1 MNLCTFEK
9 PSRYINNEI
18 NAVYKDAPL
27 KAALAFPDIYDV
39 GMSHL
44 GLKILYGIINSLTYA
59 SAERVFSPWLDI
71 EKTMRAEGIPLCSL
85 ESKRP
90 LRDFD
95 VVGFSLQYE
104 LCYTTVLNML
114 SLGHIPIRSEERKAN
129 DPLVIAG
136 GPCTVNPLPMS
147 PFIDAFLIGDGEE
160 AIIEITDTLYR
171 WKSEGDGKRKSLLK
185 AISNIDGM
193 YVPLMHGADSMRVRR
208 RTVSSL
214 DAAPYPLS
222 PVVPF
227 TPLVHDRINIELS
240 RGCSMGCRFCQAG
253 MIYRPLRERSPERVI
268 QIAEAAV
275 RNTGYEEIAL
285 TSLSAGDYSYLLYL
299 VRELNKRFSHRKIAL
314 SLPSL
319 RVAAVNQD
327 VLKEI
332 KTVRRTGFTIAPEA
346 ATARLRAAINKD
358 FGEDDYERALNA
370 LFAEGWENLKLYF
383 MVGLPTETD
392 EDIQAIPEMA
402 LKALK
407 VAKRYTSRHVNITVS
422 ASPFVPKPFTPMQWY
437 GQEDMEKI
445 KARLSYLRRRLTN
458 KRLTFRSHNTDTS
471 LLEAVFSRGDSG
483 LSVLIERAWAL
494 GCRLDAWTEAFDF
507 SKWLKAAES
516 CGIDLKTYA
525 MRKFGKESRLPWDNL
540 LDSGI
545 REDFLI
551 REAQK
556 INSGEITKDCDT
568 LCSGCGIG
576 CNNSD
581 ELRVV
586 SYESKDIKV
595 SEPRTLAFELK
606 PSPDF
611 HQIRLRVRFSK
622 TGAMRYLSHR
632 ELITTIIRAL
642 RRADIPLVY
651 SQGFHPSP
659 KVSFGPP
666 LKVGMSGLREYLDM
680 EVRPDCLKSDL
691 ENTIN
696 RYLPEGIKIQGVSLL
711 PEGAAS
717 INSFISR
724 YEYEIISANAN
735 LVEDFLRMESFVYT
749 RESNS
754 NSLRKGSKAPVKISV
769 DLRDMVDDACL
780 TDKETVRLIAVD
792 RGENKVRINE
802 LISAIFRVPP
812 ETTGITRLCMS
823 GWMDKWVDPLYCS
836 EFITDHEG
844 EGLLHKQM
852 AGGCS
857 ARPLAA
863 TYQE

>member
-18 NAVYKDAPL
+18 NAVYKNAPL
-27 KAALAFPDIYDV
+27 KAALAFPDVYDV

-44 GLKILYGIINSLTYA
+44 GLKILYGIINSLPYA

-85 ESKRP
+85 ESKRL

-114 SLGHIPIRSEERKAN
+114 SLGCIPIRSEERKAK

-171 WKSEGDGKRKSLLK
+171 WKREGDGKRESLLR

-193 YVPLMHGADSMRVRR
+193 YVPLMHGVDSRRVRR

-285 TSLSAGDYSYLLYL
+285 TSLSAGDYSSLLYL

-392 EDIQAIPEMA
+392 EDVQAIPEMA

-407 VAKRYTSRHVNITVS
+407 VAKRYTNRHVNITVS

-437 GQEDMEKI
+437 GQEEMEKI
-445 KARLSYLRRRLTN
+445 KERLSYLRLRLSN
-458 KRLTFRSHNTDTS
+458 KRLTFRSHNRDTS

-483 LSVLIERAWAL
+483 LSVLIEKAWAL
-494 GCRLDAWTEAFDF
+494 GCRLDAWTEAFDL
-507 SKWLKAAES
+507 SKWLKAAEI
-516 CGIDLKTYA
+516 CGIDLRTYA

-545 REDFLI
+545 GEDFLI
-551 REAQK
+551 RESLK
-556 INSGEITKDCDT
+556 INSGEITKDCST
-568 LCSGCGIG
+568 QCSACGID
-576 CNNSD
+576 CKSAVSSQPPAVKPLAPCPLPPAPIKSLPTD
-581 ELRVV
+581 LR
-586 SYESKDIKV
+586 
-595 SEPRTLAFELK
+595 
-606 PSPDF
+606 
-611 HQIRLRVRFSK
+611 IRLRVRFSK
-622 TGAMRYLSHR
+622 TGVMRYLSHR

-666 LKVGMSGLREYLDM
+666 LNVGMSGLREYLDM
-680 EVRPDCLKSDL
+680 EVRPDCLKPDL

-724 YEYEIISANAN
+724 YEYEIITANAN
-735 LVEDFLRMESFVYT
+735 LMEDFLRMENFVYT
-749 RESNS
+749 REGNS
-754 NSLRKGSKAPVKISV
+754 NSLRKGSRAPLKVSV
-769 DLRDMVDDACL
+769 DLREMVEDACL
-780 TDKETVRLIAVD
+780 TGRETVRLIALD

-812 ETTGITRLCMS
+812 ETTGITRLSMS
-823 GWMDKWVDPLYCS
+823 GWLDKWVDPLYCS
-836 EFITDHEG
+836 ECITNHEH
-844 EGLLHKQM
+844 EELVHEQS
-852 AGGCS
+852 AGDCS
-857 ARPLAA
+857 TGPLAA
-863 TYQE
+863 TCQG

>member
-9 PSRYINNEI
+9 PSRYINSEI
-18 NAVYKDAPL
+18 NAVYKNAPL

-44 GLKILYGIINSLTYA
+44 GLKILYGIINSLPYA

-71 EKTMRAEGIPLCSL
+71 EKAMRAEGIPLCSL

-114 SLGHIPIRSEERKAN
+114 SLGHIPIRSEERRAK

-171 WKSEGDGKRKSLLK
+171 WKSEGDGKRRSLLN
-185 AISNIDGM
+185 AISSIDGM
-193 YVPLMHGADSMRVRR
+193 YVPLMHGVDSRRVRR

-268 QIAEAAV
+268 EIAEAAV

-437 GQEDMEKI
+437 GQEEMEKI
-445 KARLSYLRRRLTN
+445 KARLSYLRRRLSN

-483 LSVLIERAWAL
+483 LSALIEKAWAL

-545 REDFLI
+545 GEDFLI
-551 REAQK
+551 RESRK
-556 INSGEITKDCDT
+556 INSGEITKDCST
-568 LCSGCGIG
+568 QCSACGID
-576 CNNSD
+576 CKSAVSSQPPAVKPLAPCPLPPAPIKSLPID
-581 ELRVV
+581 LR
-586 SYESKDIKV
+586 
-595 SEPRTLAFELK
+595 
-606 PSPDF
+606 
-611 HQIRLRVRFSK
+611 IRLRVRFSK
-622 TGAMRYLSHR
+622 TGVMRYLSHR
-632 ELITTIIRAL
+632 ELMTTIIRVL

-666 LKVGMSGLREYLDM
+666 LNVGMSGLREYFDM
-680 EVRPDCLKSDL
+680 EVRPDCLKPDL
-691 ENTIN
+691 EDTIN
-696 RYLPEGIKIQGVSLL
+696 RYLPEGIKIQGVNPL

-735 LVEDFLRMESFVYT
+735 LMEDFLRMENFVYI
-749 RESNS
+749 REGNS
-754 NSLRKGSKAPVKISV
+754 NSLRKGSKAPVRVSV
-769 DLRDMVDDACL
+769 DLREMVEDACL
-780 TDKETVRLIAVD
+780 TDNETVRLIAVD

-823 GWMDKWVDPLYCS
+823 GWMDKWVDPLYRS
-836 EFITDHEG
+836 EFITNHEH
-844 EGLLHKQM
+844 EELVHEQS
-852 AGGCS
+852 AGDCS
-857 ARPLAA
+857 AGPLAA